1 MIRWVERWLG
11 RLVLLLVVLVIG
23 LLAPV
28 GYVETMCRPE
38 GAPDG
43 YVALLPPEHRRAEA
57 RTLLTYPEWHIVHA
71 YDDYA
76 RVIAQDDPHDY
87 AYGRAIGQYWSSL
100 CTLSRRS
107 GPMGGVDTPTKQL
120 VYVIGVSFTAEL
132 AMKALYEETL
142 GRLFATLR
150 GPEHSPLD
158 RLSAQQAAEYAAFLE
173 QTPWYR
179 WDFAGDVRAL
189 EAAATGA
196 LRDRERR
203 LALGGEFSAKAAYA
217 GLIAQAVAATG
228 QDELTLRMVVK
239 GLPEQQLTA
248 LPGVTAIGPLGEGL
262 EIETPRYRALTRL
275 LERMAAAGG
284 DFIEIAGNDD
294 ILFTVTSPDPAMPGA
309 LASLPRQG
317 YGDTRHL
324 VLVKVAELAERLR
337 ALPGGVEHIHDY

>member
-1 MIRWVERWLG
+1 MIRRIGRWLG
-11 RLVLLLVVLVIG
+11 RLVLLLGVLVIG

-43 YVALLPPEHRRAEA
+43 YVSLLPPEHRRAEA

-76 RVIAQDDPHDY
+76 RVIATEDPQDFGF
-87 AYGRAIGQYWSSL
+87 GRTIGQYWSSL

-107 GPMGGVDTPTKQL
+107 GPMGGVDGPTRQL

-142 GRLFATLR
+142 GRLFVALR
-150 GPEHSPLD
+150 GPVHSPLD
-158 RLSAQQAAEYAAFLE
+158 RLSADQAAAYATFLQ

-179 WDFAGDVRAL
+179 WDFGGGIRAL
-189 EAAATGA
+189 EAARTDV

-203 LALGGEFSAKAAYA
+203 LALRGEYAAKAAYA
-217 GLIAQAVAATG
+217 KVIAQAVAATG
-228 QDELTLRMVVK
+228 FDELTLRMVVR
-239 GLPEQQLTA
+239 GLSPEQLEA
-248 LPGVTAIGPLGEGL
+248 FDGVTVIGPLGPGI
-262 EIETPRYRALTRL
+262 EIETPRYRELTRL
-275 LERMAAAGG
+275 LERMAQAGG
-284 DFIEIAGNDD
+284 DFVEIAGNDQ
-294 ILFTVTSPDPAMPGA
+294 IMFTVTTSEARLPGA

-324 VLVKVAELAERLR
+324 VLVKVSELAERLR
-337 ALPGGVEHIHDY
+337 GLPGGVEHIHDY